1 MSLLRANLFI
11 IDFLCLLLSPYATAV
26 SVPSQFFDPS
36 SPQPRIVSVTRKVVG
51 VKRQSS
57 QSQFFLLGKYHLKT
71 SGIAIRGFATMKVQL
86 CTMGANTFYYVVN
99 VVAHDFAFRL
109 QTQSL
114 MNGGK
119 SAWTS

>member
-1 MSLLRANLFI
+1 
-11 IDFLCLLLSPYATAV
+11 
-26 SVPSQFFDPS
+26 
-36 SPQPRIVSVTRKVVG
+36 
-51 VKRQSS
+51 
-57 QSQFFLLGKYHLKT
+57 
-71 SGIAIRGFATMKVQL
+71 
-86 CTMGANTFYYVVN
+86 MGANTFYYVVN